1 MPARHCWVSI
11 LLWRFWQVYTKLQLH
26 PKHYARSPCTTV
38 TKSSEFKA
46 PGPRVQPR
54 NCRGEKKATEG
65 WANVEKGKVRWR
77 PAAVA
82 VANDI
87 ARYFHRKILNIR
99 NELDGIDVTQN
110 RCSDLIDDPAFS
122 SNLEPLRVFKD
133 LYQLIQAS
141 AKKSC
146 MLDPFKTSVLL
157 GSLEEL
163 LPIITSMVDC
173 SLALGHFPAAWKAAL
188 VDPQLKKP
196 C

>member
-1 MPARHCWVSI
+1 M
-11 LLWRFWQVYTKLQLH
+11 
-26 PKHYARSPCTTV
+26 
-38 TKSSEFKA
+38 
-46 PGPRVQPR
+46 
-54 NCRGEKKATEG
+54 EKD
-65 WANVEKGKVRWR
+65 KVRWR

-87 ARYFHRKILNIR
+87 ARYFHSKIVNIH

-122 SNLEPLRVFKD
+122 SNLEPLSLFKEVKEKD
-133 LYQLIQAS
+133 LYQLIKAS

-146 MLDPFKTSVLL
+146 MLDPFQTSILL

>member
-1 MPARHCWVSI
+1 M
-11 LLWRFWQVYTKLQLH
+11 
-26 PKHYARSPCTTV
+26 
-38 TKSSEFKA
+38 
-46 PGPRVQPR
+46 
-54 NCRGEKKATEG
+54 
-65 WANVEKGKVRWR
+65 EKGKVRWR

-87 ARYFHRKILNIR
+87 AHYFHRKIVNIH

-122 SNLEPLRVFKD
+122 SNLEPLSLFKEVKEKD
-133 LYQLIQAS
+133 LYQLIKAS

-146 MLDPFKTSVLL
+146 MLDPFQTSILL

-163 LPIITSMVDC
+163 LPIITSMVNC
-173 SLALGHFPAAWKAAL
+173 SLALEHFPAAWKAAL
-188 VDPQLKKP
+188 VDPQFKKP